1 MMNRKFRLST
11 ALDVDDLLMEC
22 VPYAIRLANEKYHFE
37 PPLSIYEVDRWGK
50 LGTRADVIFEFFNDP
65 EFFRTQPVI
74 KGAKEF
80 VRKLST
86 MTEVFIS
93 TSVYPQFMSIRA
105 QRILEEFPEIP
116 ADHIY
121 MGSRKDK
128 IDVDIL
134 FDDGAHN
141 VFASNAAYPILM
153 RRPWNR
159 EATGVLAVNTYDEFL
174 KLVEVIA
181 DGYSTKE
188 DRYSLSEPTVI
199 VLVGPSGSGKNDIV
213 RGLEKASDR
222 VEKLVSYTTAE
233 QVEMFS
239 MDRYRYVS
247 EQEFLDMRQ
256 SGEMF
261 ESTNYANHFYGSR
274 KSDVEKILREGRHVV
289 TVMDICGAMA
299 LKTQFPHVVTVYIKR
314 NRRELLNAILE
325 KDLPRADKVNRI
337 LALEA
342 EIQNAEVCDYV
353 VEFESCEQAV
363 RQLCEGLNLC
373 PGQA

>member
-1 MMNRKFRLST
+1 MNRKFKLST

-22 VPYAIRLANEKYHFE
+22 VPYAIRLANEKYHFD

-74 KGAKEF
+74 EGAKEF
-80 VRKLST
+80 VRKLSS

-105 QRILEEFPEIP
+105 QRIMEEFPEIP
-116 ADHIY
+116 QDHIY

-141 VFASNAAYPILM
+141 VFASTAAYPILM

-159 EATGVLAVNTYDEFL
+159 EATGLLAVNTYDEFL
-174 KLVEVIA
+174 KLVEVIS
-181 DGYSTKE
+181 DSYSTRSNRFRP
-188 DRYSLSEPTVI
+188 DQPSVI

-213 RGLEKASDR
+213 LGLEQATDR

-233 QVEMFS
+233 QVDLFS
-239 MDRYRYVS
+239 MDRYTYVS
-247 EQEFLDMRQ
+247 EEEFLAMLRA
-256 SGEMF
+256 GEFF
-261 ESTNYANHFYGSR
+261 ESTNYANHYYGSR
-274 KSDVEKILREGRHVV
+274 KADVQSILDSGRHVL
-289 TVMDICGAMA
+289 TVMDICGAMS
-299 LKTQFPHVVTVYIKR
+299 LKTHFPHVVTLYIRRDKR
-314 NRRELLNAILE
+314 DLLSSVLE
-325 KDLPRADKVNRI
+325 KEIPTREKVNRL
-337 LALEA
+337 LALES
-342 EIQNAEVCDYV
+342 ERKNAEVCDYV
-353 VEFESCEQAV
+353 VDFRSCEQAV
-363 RQLCEGLNLC
+363 RDILDKLELG
-373 PGQA
+373 